1 MLRFLLRRVV
11 FGVVVMWLVAT
22 TVFIMYFIAPHD
34 VARTLAGRQASE
46 ATIAA
51 IRHNL
56 GLDRPV
62 IAQYGSFLW
71 RAVHG
76 DFGYSYTNAEPVTSL
91 ISNGLPVTASLVIG
105 GAVLWLF
112 MGVGIGVLAATRPR
126 SVIDRTATGFS
137 LLFYSMPTFLLGE
150 VLLLLFFF
158 RMHLIGI
165 DLFPGAGYTSLLEDP
180 VEWARHLL
188 LPWFTIALVT
198 AATYV
203 RLTRGS
209 MLDVLGEDYIR
220 TARAK
225 GLSRRRVIYRHG
237 LRAGLTPV
245 VTQFGIDVGTL
256 LGGAIVTENV
266 FGLPGLGELAIS
278 ALSKQDLPTVIG
290 LVLMASAFVVIAN
303 IVVDIL
309 YSVLDARVRVS

>member
-1 MLRFLLRRVV
+1 MLRFLLRRVG

-62 IAQYGSFLW
+62 LVQYGSFLW
-71 RAVHG
+71 RALHG

-91 ISNGLPVTASLVIG
+91 IGNGLPVTASLVIG

-112 MGVGIGVLAATRPR
+112 MGVGIGVVAATRPR
-126 SVIDRTATGFS
+126 SVLDRTATGFS
-137 LLFYSMPTFLLGE
+137 LFFYSMPTFLLGE

-158 RMHLIGI
+158 RLHLLGI
-165 DLFPGAGYTSLLEDP
+165 DLFPGAGYTPLLQDP
-180 VEWARHLL
+180 VEWARHLV

-290 LVLMASAFVVIAN
+290 LVLLASAFVVIAN

>member
-1 MLRFLLRRVV
+1 
-11 FGVVVMWLVAT
+11 
-22 TVFIMYFIAPHD
+22 
-34 VARTLAGRQASE
+34 
-46 ATIAA
+46 
-51 IRHNL
+51 
-56 GLDRPV
+56 
-62 IAQYGSFLW
+62 
-71 RAVHG
+71 
-76 DFGYSYTNAEPVTSL
+76 
-91 ISNGLPVTASLVIG
+91 
-105 GAVLWLF
+105 
-112 MGVGIGVLAATRPR
+112 
-126 SVIDRTATGFS
+126 
-137 LLFYSMPTFLLGE
+137 
-150 VLLLLFFF
+150 
-158 RMHLIGI
+158 
-165 DLFPGAGYTSLLEDP
+165 
-180 VEWARHLL
+180 
-188 LPWFTIALVT
+188 
-198 AATYV
+198 
-203 RLTRGS
+203 

-290 LVLMASAFVVIAN
+290 LVLLASAFVVIAN

>member
-1 MLRFLLRRVV
+1 MLRFLLRRVG

-71 RAVHG
+71 RALHG

-91 ISNGLPVTASLVIG
+91 IGNGLPVTASLVIG

-112 MGVGIGVLAATRPR
+112 MGVGIGVVAATRPR
-126 SVIDRTATGFS
+126 SVLDRTATGFS
-137 LLFYSMPTFLLGE
+137 LFFYSMPTFLLGE

-158 RMHLIGI
+158 RLHLIGI
-165 DLFPGAGYTSLLEDP
+165 DLFPGAGYTPLLQDP
-180 VEWARHLL
+180 VEWARHLV

-290 LVLMASAFVVIAN
+290 LVLLASAFVVIAN